1 MQHATVLVILPL
13 GPSLLIASLL
23 TFASAQN
30 AVLKFPVNR
39 IAAGAT
45 GKMAQW
51 ERALAAL
58 VEDLGSIPS
67 TSQKLVTPMP
77 GDPIAPLSSMGTRN
91 MYIYM

>member
-30 AVLKFPVNR
+30 AVLKFLVNR
-39 IAAGAT
+39 IAAV

-58 VEDLGSIPS
+58 AKDLGSIPS